1 MSILDKLA
9 SSLGQKD
16 EAPNLALALEIA
28 DTADTKAVV
37 ALVENLN
44 HKNKNIQ
51 SDCIKVLYEIG
62 AIAPDLIAD
71 YSDNFL
77 ALLYHKNNRLQWG
90 TMTALHAI
98 ASVKPNEIYE
108 NLPLILDAADKGSV
122 ITRDNAVNILITLA
136 AFPKY
141 AEDTFVLLLEQ
152 LQKSPPNQLPMYAE
166 RVLPVID
173 DKNKEDFVRVL
184 RARLSDIE
192 KESKRKRVEKV
203 IKKVMQM

>member
-1 MSILDKLA
+1 MNVLDKLA
-9 SSLGQKD
+9 TTLGQKD
-16 EAPNLALALEIA
+16 EAPNLALAREIA
-28 DTADTKAVV
+28 TTADKKAVET
-37 ALVENLN
+37 LVENLS

-62 AIAPDLIAD
+62 VVAPGLIAD

-77 ALLYHKNNRLQWG
+77 VLLNHKNNRLQWG
-90 TMTALHAI
+90 AMTALHAI
-98 ASVKPNEIYE
+98 ASVKPDKVYE

-122 ITRDNAVNILITLA
+122 ITKDNAVNILITLA
-136 AFPKY
+136 PNPKY
-141 AEDTFVLLLEQ
+141 AEDAFALLLEQ

-192 KESKRKRVEKV
+192 KESTRKRVEKV
-203 IKKVMQM
+203 IKKTSQI